1 MRTLQPWRRF
11 LGVLFFTLLSFAVM
25 GYHPGLEDDGLY
37 LSAIKAKLNPAL
49 YPHNADFFRLEMQ
62 ATIFDSAMAN
72 FVRATG
78 IPLAWSEL
86 LWELIS
92 IFAILFACH
101 SIARQ
106 IFNRA
111 SARWAAV
118 TMVAAMFTLPVA
130 GTALFLVDQH
140 LHPRTIATALILAA
154 ISSLLDG
161 KGRRAS
167 LLLALSAFIHPI
179 MAAFGASFCLFLTLA
194 LNDRA
199 YAWVEGMCAIRAGSR
214 TGAITAAELESGGRG
229 VPAVAPLGWL
239 FASASPGWRA
249 ALNMHSYFY
258 LYKWEWY
265 EWLGALAPLALFWLC
280 WWWARRRGEDR
291 LARFALAIFAFGVF
305 QQLVAFVMLTPAS
318 LIRLAPFQ
326 PMRYLHLV
334 YFALAL
340 VGGGLMGQF
349 VLKKS
354 LWRWLAYLVVL
365 NGGMLVCQEAQ
376 YPASPHL
383 ELPGMEPGNDWL
395 EACAWV
401 KKNTPVDAYFALN
414 PDYIDK
420 PGVDSHGFRAM
431 AERSSMADAIK
442 DSAVVAQIPVLASA
456 WVEQVKAEQGWDRFG
471 PADFERLKRQFGVD
485 WVIVTYPAAGGLDC
499 RWHNRTL
506 TVCRIP

>member
-1 MRTLQPWRRF
+1 VRNLRLWRKY

-49 YPHNADFFRLEMQ
+49 YPHNAGFFRLEMQ
-62 ATIFDSAMAN
+62 ATIFDSAMAG

-78 IPLAWSEL
+78 VPLAWSEL
-86 LWELIS
+86 LWQVIA

-101 SIARQ
+101 NIARR
-106 IFNRA
+106 IFNGPG
-111 SARWAAV
+111 ARWAAV
-118 TMVAAMFTLPVA
+118 AVVAAMFTLPVA

-161 KGRRAS
+161 RGRRAS

-194 LNDRA
+194 LNDRVN
-199 YAWVEGMCAIRAGSR
+199 AWVEGMFATRASAR
-214 TGAITAAELESGGRG
+214 TRMTRAPELESGEGSM
-229 VPAVAPLGWL
+229 PAVAPLGWL
-239 FASASPGWRA
+239 FASATPMWRA

-265 EWLGALAPLALFWLC
+265 EWLGVVAPLALFCVC
-280 WWWARRRGEDR
+280 WRWARRRGEDR

-305 QQLVAFVMLTPAS
+305 QQFVAFVMLTPSS
-318 LIRLAPFQ
+318 LIRLAPLQ

-334 YFALAL
+334 YFAMALA
-340 VGGGLMGQF
+340 GGGLMGQF
-349 VLKKS
+349 LLKKS
-354 LWRWLAYLVVL
+354 VWRWLAYLAVL
-365 NGGMLVCQEAQ
+365 NGAMLVCQEVQ
-376 YPASPHL
+376 YPATPHL
-383 ELPGMEPGNDWL
+383 ELPGMAPHNDWL

-401 KKNTPVDAYFALN
+401 KKNTPVDAYFALD

-420 PGVDSHGFRAM
+420 PGVDSHGFRAL
-431 AERSSMADAIK
+431 AERSSLADAIK
-442 DSAVVAQIPVLASA
+442 DSAVVAQIPILGNA
-456 WVEQVKAEQGWDRFG
+456 WAEQVAAEQGWDRFG
-471 PADFERLKRQFGVD
+471 ARDFERLKQRFGTD
-485 WVIVTYPAAGGLDC
+485 WVIVSNPPAGGLDC

-506 TVCRIP
+506 AVCHIL